1 MNLASSQTRE
11 NLVFGTGESNTDM
24 IRAENTISSLLRAD
38 ALIAQDD
45 RRTGTLVTTNL
56 FRGAM
61 YRLDPATPGFIKTE
75 NIPAW
80 ADKEKYSVYFDTV
93 KYSR

>member
-1 MNLASSQTRE
+1 M
-11 NLVFGTGESNTDM
+11 FGTGESNTHM

-45 RRTGTLVTTNL
+45 KRTGTLVTTNL
-56 FRGAM
+56 FKGAIP
-61 YRLDPATPGFIKTE
+61 RLDLASQGFIKME

-80 ADKEKYSVYFDTV
+80 VDKEKYSMCTDLL
-93 KYSR
+93 KYNR